1 MNKKTDEEYGIVITR
16 EMKAMILNSEISYE
30 DRAKIMCSIL
40 SGEELEDLM
49 MRAFADSLRTGF
61 EKINDSRKKSIENR
75 RIRQAEYQR
84 NRRSTSTVDERP
96 QTHIEVDTSTVDE
109 RQSNSISV
117 DERAS
122 LGIARHSIAKQ
133 CNNIPLN
140 PPEGDGHCPPEISI
154 EDVFPEVKNNSVEA
168 LADAIEA
175 TEAFAHMRVKR
186 RKLLRALN
194 LVLKKNTGA
203 EIMEGIERW
212 TKAWAEEGWQYCP
225 GSISDWI
232 SDGKFLQLP
241 REKKNEGANYDD
253 VGVKEIV

>member
-16 EMKAMILNSEISYE
+16 EMKAMILNSAISYE

-84 NRRSTSTVDERP
+84 NRRSASTVDERT
-96 QTHIEVDTSTVDE
+96 QSNVGVDSSTVDA
-109 RQSNSISV
+109 RQSNPMSV

-168 LADAIEA
+168 LADEIEA

-194 LVLKKNTGA
+194 SVLEKTPAPRSWKASSVGQRHGPTKGGNIVRDRSPIGFRMGSSCSFLVRKKTRA
-203 EIMEGIERW
+203 RTM
-212 TKAWAEEGWQYCP
+212 TTSA
-225 GSISDWI
+225 
-232 SDGKFLQLP
+232 
-241 REKKNEGANYDD
+241 
-253 VGVKEIV
+253 